1 MSEQQLSGVDQSTPE
16 QTQQDLSEL
25 ARIRREKLDSLR
37 AEGKNPFEIT
47 KYERTSCAR
56 EIAGRFDEMENQ
68 TVRIAGRIMTWRN
81 MGKASFIDLRDAS
94 GRMQIYIRIN
104 DVGEEAYAAFNT
116 WDIGDIIGVE
126 GFVFRTRKGEI
137 SVHAREIRLLS
148 KALLPLPDKWHGL
161 KDTELR

>member
-1 MSEQQLSGVDQSTPE
+1 MSEQQLAGVDQSTPE

-68 TVRIAGRIMTWRN
+68 TVRMAGRIMTWRN

-94 GRMQIYIRIN
+94 GRMQI
-104 DVGEEAYAAFNT
+104 
-116 WDIGDIIGVE
+116 
-126 GFVFRTRKGEI
+126 
-137 SVHAREIRLLS
+137 
-148 KALLPLPDKWHGL
+148 
-161 KDTELR
+161 

>member
-16 QTQQDLSEL
+16 QTQQTSRSSRGSGVKSSIPC
-25 ARIRREKLDSLR
+25 A

-94 GRMQIYIRIN
+94 RPDADLYPDQRCGR
-104 DVGEEAYAAFNT
+104 G
-116 WDIGDIIGVE
+116 GLCGVQHL
-126 GFVFRTRKGEI
+126 GHR
-137 SVHAREIRLLS
+137 
-148 KALLPLPDKWHGL
+148 
-161 KDTELR
+161 